1 MNECAEGIRTRPLLT
16 SGAVPTRRVP
26 VVPSSRW
33 RRRLGGTVAG
43 LAGGMI
49 RNRRSTWSSGDR
61 PKADL
66 HVGEEWE
73 QLSPE
78 EREVAAALR
87 MFFGEEKFASI
98 PGDLVV
104 PFIRGYAEET
114 SCEGPGFVQQLLA
127 DSLAW
132 RARVG
137 ADSTGQLS
145 SCARPCPALACL
157 AVRAP
162 RPPPPENNDGHRLPR
177 PLGAPSTAPTDPVP

>member
-1 MNECAEGIRTRPLLT
+1 
-16 SGAVPTRRVP
+16 
-26 VVPSSRW
+26 
-33 RRRLGGTVAG
+33 
-43 LAGGMI
+43 MI

-73 QLSPE
+73 QLSPK

-87 MFFGEEKFASI
+87 TYFGEEKFASI
-98 PGDLVV
+98 PGDLIV
-104 PFIRGYAEET
+104 PFIRGYADE
-114 SCEGPGFVQQLLA
+114 CQEGPCFVQQLLA

-162 RPPPPENNDGHRLPR
+162 RPPPPDNGGHRLPR

>member
-1 MNECAEGIRTRPLLT
+1 
-16 SGAVPTRRVP
+16 
-26 VVPSSRW
+26 
-33 RRRLGGTVAG
+33 
-43 LAGGMI
+43 MI

-73 QLSPE
+73 QLSPK
-78 EREVAAALR
+78 EREVVAALR
-87 MFFGEEKFASI
+87 THFGEEKFASI

-114 SCEGPGFVQQLLA
+114 SFQGPGFVQQLLA

-162 RPPPPENNDGHRLPR
+162 RPPPPDNHDGHRLPR
-177 PLGAPSTAPTDPVP
+177 PLGAPSTATATLCPS